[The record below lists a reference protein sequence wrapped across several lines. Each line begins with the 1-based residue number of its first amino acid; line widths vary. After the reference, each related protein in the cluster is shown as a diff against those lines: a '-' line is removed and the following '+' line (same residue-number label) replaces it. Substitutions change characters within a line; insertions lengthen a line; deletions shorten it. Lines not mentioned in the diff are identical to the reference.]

1 MYYIIFILFILLYAV
16 LPYILSFAFGIK
28 VFRKNKHTTKITF
41 TFDDGPDSKYTPI
54 LLDLLK
60 KYEVKATFFV
70 VGSKAEKLPELIQR
84 MHNEGHLIGI
94 HNYVHHANWLMT
106 PWKVRKGLNRSA
118 EIIENIIGVRP
129 SYYRPP
135 WGLLNIFDLILRSKY
150 KMILWSVM
158 VGDWRTSVGSDEVK
172 NRLLTKIKGGDVIVL
187 HDNGDTFGANADAPM
202 NMINALTMV
211 LQQLNS
217 KEIKCVRLDELVS
230 IQQND

>member
-1 MYYIIFILFILLYAV
+1 M
-16 LPYILSFAFGIK
+16 
-28 VFRKNKHTTKITF
+28 FRKNKHTTKIAF

-172 NRLLTKIKGGDVIVL
+172 NRLLANIKKRRR
-187 HDNGDTFGANADAPM
+187 NRFA
-202 NMINALTMV
+202 
-211 LQQLNS
+211 
-217 KEIKCVRLDELVS
+217 
-230 IQQND
+230 